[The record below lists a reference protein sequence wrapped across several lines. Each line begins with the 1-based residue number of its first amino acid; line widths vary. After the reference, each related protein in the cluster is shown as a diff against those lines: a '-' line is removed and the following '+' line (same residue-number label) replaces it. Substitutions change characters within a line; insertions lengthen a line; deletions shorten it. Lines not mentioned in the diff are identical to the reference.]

1 MLKNEFEMK
10 LFSILFNTS
19 KSVCDTEE
27 YSTDFVIPLKIWLV
41 SPSILFESIRR
52 VAIGIKIRIKI
63 QINNE
68 YFRYEDLSF
77 LNLKKKIIDNGM
89 TSNNTSYLTIDA
101 NARSINEIRNDFLF
115 LSSANT
121 NIKLISNKRRDSVK
135 PKIEFSINLGS
146 KTNIPAPISAYFEL
160 TNFLDKT

>member
-68 YFRYEDLSF
+68 YFRYKDLSF

-146 KTNIPAPISAYFEL
+146 KINIPAPINAYFEL